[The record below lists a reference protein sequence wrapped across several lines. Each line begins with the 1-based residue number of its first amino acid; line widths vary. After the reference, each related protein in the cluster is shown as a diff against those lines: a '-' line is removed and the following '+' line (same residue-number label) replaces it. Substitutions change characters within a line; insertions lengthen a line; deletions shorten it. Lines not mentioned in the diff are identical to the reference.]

1 MPIVVFIIPCNC
13 CVFCVCAFFFLF
25 HFVFII
31 RRIVYGVVLTIA
43 AIISILW
50 KCFSVLEIRFSADVA
65 RFYAL
70 RPFFDYFLIF
80 FTIPAQFYSLFS
92 AFYSFSTQLN
102 FRISF
107 IFVFCKEN
115 CVCLYSVYGMTSIA
129 LFFSFVY
136 LVFGMILR
144 GFFYFQIATH
154 AFTMKIAVKL
164 IIHANFQRKTF
175 RLLFELY
182 MVTASFVNNKVKWR
196 KKTFQRELRQQQSTT
211 HVQ

>member
-1 MPIVVFIIPCNC
+1 MEKKYWNRIQLVSGYKYILSIWYFHYSIPERMVLWSHLTCNTRMPIVVFIIPCNC

-107 IFVFCKEN
+107 IFVYCKEN
-115 CVCLYSVYGMTSIA
+115 CVCVSV
-129 LFFSFVY
+129 
-136 LVFGMILR
+136 
-144 GFFYFQIATH
+144 
-154 AFTMKIAVKL
+154 
-164 IIHANFQRKTF
+164 
-175 RLLFELY
+175 
-182 MVTASFVNNKVKWR
+182 
-196 KKTFQRELRQQQSTT
+196 
-211 HVQ
+211 